1 MEFVLE
7 DSLWTYYKASGLQQ
21 RLKKMSDHH
30 LRSLNGFKHLL
41 EMLSIQSGGITTLQR
56 FGISIEEFPV
66 RYAQTTRQR
75 NGVECGICLIVAM
88 QTEVMPP
95 TDEKIKDAKLSYGHF
110 MNNNVRGL
118 ILEDIVLRG
127 VMDIGVPINKDK
139 VGGYYFS
146 DRECSFCRRGDK
158 DVKVI
163 TSDCYFFSRFI
174 VYLLYLCICL

>member
-1 MEFVLE
+1 
-7 DSLWTYYKASGLQQ
+7 
-21 RLKKMSDHH
+21 MSDHQ

-41 EMLSIQSGGITTLQR
+41 EMLSIQSGGIPTLKR
-56 FGISIEEFPV
+56 FGRTIEEFPV
-66 RYAQTTRQR
+66 RFAQTTQQG
-75 NGVECGICLIVAM
+75 NGVECGICLMVAI

-95 TDEKIKDAKLSYGHF
+95 TDEKIKDAKLSYDHF

-127 VMDIGVPINKDK
+127 VMNIGEPINKDE

-146 DRECSFCRRGDK
+146 DRQCSFCGRGDK

-174 VYLLYLCICL
+174 VYFLYLCICL